1 MATANTTITT
11 DDGWVLVAEG
21 VKCTVQV
28 VQAGAY
34 AQPRA
39 ALYQRATSAPAG
51 ASMDGIERFEGESVT
66 NSFDDP
72 QNSYVR
78 AVEHDVTVCVI
89 TE

>member
-1 MATANTTITT
+1 MATTNTTITPE
-11 DDGWVLVAEG
+11 DGWVLVATAA
-21 VKCTVQV
+21 KCTVQV
-28 VQAGAY
+28 VQAASY
-34 AQPRA
+34 
-39 ALYQRATSAPAG
+39 ALYHRATSAPAG

-78 AVEHDVTVCVI
+78 AVGHDVTVCVI

>member
-1 MATANTTITT
+1 METTNIKITPE
-11 DDGWVLVAEG
+11 DGWVLVTEG

-28 VQAGAY
+28 VQAASY
-34 AQPRA
+34 ALYHRA
-39 ALYQRATSAPAG
+39 ASAPAG
-51 ASMDGIERFEGESVT
+51 ASMDGIERFDGESVT

-78 AVEHDVTVCVI
+78 AVGHDVTVCVI

>member
-1 MATANTTITT
+1 MATTNTTITPKQ
-11 DDGWVLVAEG
+11 GWVLVAET
-21 VKCTVQV
+21 KCTVQV
-28 VQAGAY
+28 VQAASY
-34 AQPRA
+34 
-39 ALYQRATSAPAG
+39 ALYHRATSAPDG
-51 ASMDGIERFEGESVT
+51 ASMGGIERLEGEAVT

>member
-21 VKCTVQV
+21 VKCTVQI
-28 VQAGAY
+28 VQAASY
-34 AQPRA
+34 
-39 ALYQRATSAPAG
+39 ALYHRATSAPAG
-51 ASMDGIERFEGESVT
+51 ASMDGIERFEGESIT